1 MVHEGHPHS
10 QPHHCLVR
18 AFPASRGPSNFLLYT
33 KQMVYSCPDGN
44 QYCRKFGSRRE
55 VVDGVSY
62 CTTGKLTAD
71 RLEERD
77 GKIISRKRSE
87 LGKVR
92 YASKNPFKGKMK
104 TQKPPKARAKPQD
117 TLGSSAAEECLQ
129 VEDEKDVTPSP
140 EPAPV
145 SRPPAPRGRRKAR
158 RGRRVRRKRPVA
170 N

>member
-1 MVHEGHPHS
+1 
-10 QPHHCLVR
+10 
-18 AFPASRGPSNFLLYT
+18 
-33 KQMVYSCPDGN
+33 MVYSCPDGN

-55 VVDGVSY
+55 VVDGVAF

-92 YASKNPFKGKMK
+92 YASKNPFKGKQK
-104 TQKPPKARAKPQD
+104 TQKPPKARAKPQ
-117 TLGSSAAEECLQ
+117 E

-158 RGRRVRRKRPVA
+158 RGRRGRRKRPVA
-170 N
+170 V

>member
-1 MVHEGHPHS
+1 
-10 QPHHCLVR
+10 
-18 AFPASRGPSNFLLYT
+18 
-33 KQMVYSCPDGN
+33 MVYSCPDGN

-55 VVDGVSY
+55 VVDGVAY

-104 TQKPPKARAKPQD
+104 PQKPPKAGPSSARVWPVTAKLSQSRVKPQ
-117 TLGSSAAEECLQ
+117 E
-129 VEDEKDVTPSP
+129 VEDEKDERKSSARTSRLQVTPSP